1 MDNRTLNVKGE
12 HGTALDQAA
21 GKGHEQIVEELL
33 LAGADHG
40 DTMEI
45 AMREGQEGIVRIL
58 IKYGAAYE
66 PAGEV

>member
-1 MDNRTLNVKGE
+1 
-12 HGTALDQAA
+12 
-21 GKGHEQIVEELL
+21 VEELL

-45 AMREGQEGIVRIL
+45 AMREGQERIVRIL